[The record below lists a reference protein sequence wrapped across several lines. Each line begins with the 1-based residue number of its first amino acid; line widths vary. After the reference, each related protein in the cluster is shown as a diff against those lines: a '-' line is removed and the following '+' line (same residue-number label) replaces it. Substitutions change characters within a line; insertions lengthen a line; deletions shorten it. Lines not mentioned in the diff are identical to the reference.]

1 MQNITRQLR
10 KQVAGVATA
19 AAAAARRPASTLART
34 AAVAQATPAAAA
46 AQPAASAAAVRSA
59 SSVRSFSSS
68 LRPASAAGVGAG
80 SLLRPSSARLSPL
93 QPAVALSEGLADV
106 PVGSE
111 LPVKKM
117 NLFTALNDA
126 MSVALMTDPK
136 VRVCNDAGR
145 NWGFCTSARHATV
158 SPGMRPPRCS

>member
-1 MQNITRQLR
+1 MQSITRQLR

-19 AAAAARRPASTLART
+19 AAAAARRPASSLARAAT
-34 AAVAQATPAAAA
+34 AVAQATPAAAA
-46 AQPAASAAAVRSA
+46 AQPAAAAARSV
-59 SSVRSFSSS
+59 SSVRAFSSS
-68 LRPASAAGVGAG
+68 LRPASAAGAG

-136 VRVCNDAGR
+136 VRVQRWVQLG
-145 NWGFCTSARHATV
+145 SASH
-158 SPGMRPPRCS
+158 G